1 MTEDKTI
8 YLIDGSAYIFRAYYG
23 IRPLSTRDGIPKNA
37 VIGFARMVG
46 RLLKERKPSYLAMI
60 FDAKEKTFRHDIY
73 DQYKANR
80 DSPPE
85 DLIPQFPLIHEFVD
99 AMNMP
104 NIARPGFEADDVIA
118 TLATGASQA
127 GFKVVVVSG
136 DKDLMQLVTDNITL
150 YDPMKEEEYGPEQ
163 VQEKFGVP
171 PHLVADV
178 LALAGDTSDNIPG
191 VPKIG
196 PKTAAKLLTEFGDF
210 DTLLAKL
217 PNRTKL
223 KAAEKSILE
232 NTHLALLSKRL
243 TVLNLDT
250 PVEFSA
256 NELKR
261 RPIDTPKLEGFLTKI
276 EAPRLLRDLTSTSI
290 TTESITTE
298 ANTSE
303 TATAG
308 SAISTNPTPAPSP
321 TPEAIETKNYR
332 LILDMESLNTLL
344 DELRTTTQFAFDLE
358 TTSLNAHQADI
369 VGMSFAA
376 DGIIPAYIP
385 ISHLYLGVPKQIPL
399 DRVLEKVSPLLKD
412 ASIGKIGQ
420 NLKYDLNV
428 LARYNIEVNGIHDD
442 SMLAAYALETTKA
455 SYSMDNLAREYLG
468 HQTITYKELTGTGKN
483 KIAFADVAVEQAGE
497 YAAEDSEVS
506 RKLARTLNSELKSKG
521 QEALYRELELPLMGV
536 LAKMEQAG
544 ILVDTKQLQSLTT
557 EFGQRLREIQ
567 DRAYDLIGDT
577 INLASPKQLSHLF
590 FEKLN
595 YPVIKK
601 TKTGYSTDQEVL
613 ETLSKDY
620 ELPKVILEHRMLSKL
635 KSTYVD
641 SLAQMI
647 HPKTKRI
654 HTNFNQTG
662 TATGRLSS
670 TDPNLQNIPIR
681 TEDGKRIRKTFIAAP
696 GYQILA
702 ADYSQIELRVMAHLC
717 EDPNF
722 IDAYKRGEDIHT
734 RTAMEIL
741 TNGESPTSDDRRQ
754 AKAINFGILYG
765 LSEFGL
771 AKQLG
776 IGRETAR
783 DFIKLYFSRYPK
795 IQDFLNNCIEDA
807 RETGYVTTLQ
817 GRQRALPDINS
828 NNQNVRRAAERIA
841 MNTPIQGSAADI
853 IKMAMLRVDEGLRLK
868 SLKTR
873 ILLQVHD
880 ELVFEVPN
888 EELEVVSQLV
898 EREMS
903 QVVQLHV
910 PLDVAIGTGINWAE
924 AH

>member
-1 MTEDKTI
+1 
-8 YLIDGSAYIFRAYYG
+8 
-23 IRPLSTRDGIPKNA
+23 
-37 VIGFARMVG
+37 
-46 RLLKERKPSYLAMI
+46 
-60 FDAKEKTFRHDIY
+60 
-73 DQYKANR
+73 
-80 DSPPE
+80 
-85 DLIPQFPLIHEFVD
+85 
-99 AMNMP
+99 
-104 NIARPGFEADDVIA
+104 
-118 TLATGASQA
+118 
-127 GFKVVVVSG
+127 
-136 DKDLMQLVTDNITL
+136 
-150 YDPMKEEEYGPEQ
+150 
-163 VQEKFGVP
+163 
-171 PHLVADV
+171 
-178 LALAGDTSDNIPG
+178 
-191 VPKIG
+191 
-196 PKTAAKLLTEFGDF
+196 
-210 DTLLAKL
+210 
-217 PNRTKL
+217 
-223 KAAEKSILE
+223 
-232 NTHLALLSKRL
+232 
-243 TVLNLDT
+243 
-250 PVEFSA
+250 VEFSA

-722 IDAYKRGEDIHT
+722 IDAY
-734 RTAMEIL
+734 
-741 TNGESPTSDDRRQ
+741 
-754 AKAINFGILYG
+754 
-765 LSEFGL
+765 
-771 AKQLG
+771 
-776 IGRETAR
+776 
-783 DFIKLYFSRYPK
+783 
-795 IQDFLNNCIEDA
+795 
-807 RETGYVTTLQ
+807 
-817 GRQRALPDINS
+817 
-828 NNQNVRRAAERIA
+828 
-841 MNTPIQGSAADI
+841 
-853 IKMAMLRVDEGLRLK
+853 
-868 SLKTR
+868 
-873 ILLQVHD
+873 
-880 ELVFEVPN
+880 
-888 EELEVVSQLV
+888 
-898 EREMS
+898 
-903 QVVQLHV
+903 
-910 PLDVAIGTGINWAE
+910 
-924 AH
+924 